1 MISSYICID
10 ASWIR
15 DIVIDLENNRISY
28 SIPNCT
34 ILNGDPLVVLNITNT
49 TGDVVYNEEQSYDTE
64 STSFNIT
71 SSLSSSLSY
80 NYNLLVILSDRTAA
94 SYTGPLWTAS
104 TTNTVTVTSVL
115 PSSTDNTVASSTDN
129 TVASST
135 HGTAMVLML
144 SLTACI
150 QNDL

>member
-1 MISSYICID
+1 M
-10 ASWIR
+10 
-15 DIVIDLENNRISY
+15 
-28 SIPNCT
+28 
-34 ILNGDPLVVLNITNT
+34 
-49 TGDVVYNEEQSYDTE
+49 YNEEQSYDTE

-71 SSLSSSLSY
+71 SSLSPSLSY
-80 NYNLLVILSDRTAA
+80 NYNLLVICSDRTVA

-135 HGTAMVLML
+135 VASSSSPTGIYYIKLNGKSLVLF
-144 SLTACI
+144 SVCS
-150 QNDL
+150 